1 MKNLRKQEK
10 LLMLKATEKWFKI
23 FPSSPELRSFRVVKR
38 GHASHMAL
46 IAKCC
51 FQQIKDFSVI
61 GICTTGSPN
70 SKYEHRQ
77 TSAFHVR

>member
-23 FPSSPELRSFRVVKR
+23 FPSLPESRSVRVVKR
-38 GHASHMAL
+38 GHASLMAL

-70 SKYEHRQ
+70 LKYEHRQ